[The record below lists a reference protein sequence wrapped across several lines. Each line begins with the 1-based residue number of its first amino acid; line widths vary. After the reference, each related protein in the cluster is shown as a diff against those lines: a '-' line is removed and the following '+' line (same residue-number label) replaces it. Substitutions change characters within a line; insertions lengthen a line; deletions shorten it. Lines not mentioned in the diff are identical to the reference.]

1 MRKKPNPIEPPAVPL
16 TTPPISLDPLPPTP
30 PPPSKKKRKDC
41 PFIYLMPRECRYCSF
56 GEVELMALPLVLVS
70 AFVFFCFWFGI
81 LVREREE
88 RIEREENRRGN
99 KEREEK
105 KRVFNGRGHV

>member
-1 MRKKPNPIEPPAVPL
+1 
-16 TTPPISLDPLPPTP
+16 
-30 PPPSKKKRKDC
+30 
-41 PFIYLMPRECRYCSF
+41 
-56 GEVELMALPLVLVS
+56 MALPLVLVS

-105 KRVFNGRGHV
+105 KRVFLSR